1 MKTHIYAFFV
11 SALLIGAA
19 CSSSQQEGTNPNYA
33 DEIRQWHSERIESL
47 KKEDGW
53 LNLAGLFWLREGAN
67 SVGADESSDVVFPKD
82 KASAKIG
89 TLVLENGK
97 VRFTADPTVTVT
109 IDGARITDS
118 LVFGEEQKKAMVLAH
133 GSLRWFVI
141 KRGNKYGVRLRD
153 LEHPAVKNFSGIS
166 TYDIDP
172 RWRLRAR
179 MEPAADTHKIAIND
193 VLGQVSYQP
202 SPGTL
207 IFDWQGKSYRL
218 DAVESGDKL
227 FILFADET
235 NKQQTY
241 AAGRFLYA
249 DKPDST
255 GYTTLDFNKAI
266 NPPCAFT
273 EFATCPLP
281 PPQNRLALAV
291 KAGEKRYGK
300 GH

>member
-1 MKTHIYAFFV
+1 MKTQIYAALV
-11 SALLIGAA
+11 SALLLGAA
-19 CSSSQQEGTNPNYA
+19 CSSSQEDSSNLNYA
-33 DEIRQWHSERIESL
+33 DEIRRWHSERIASL

-53 LNLAGLFWLREGAN
+53 LNLAGLFWLREGSN
-67 SVGADESSDVVFPKD
+67 SVGSDKNSDVIFPKD
-82 KASAKIG
+82 KAAAKIG
-89 TLVLENGK
+89 TFLLENGK
-97 VRFTADPTVTVT
+97 VRFTADPTAIVTVEGT
-109 IDGARITDS
+109 RITDS
-118 LVFGEEQKKAMVLAH
+118 LIFSEGQKKPTILAH
-133 GSLRWFVI
+133 GSLRWFII
-141 KRGNKYGVRLRD
+141 KRGNRYGVRLRD
-153 LEHPAVKNFSGIS
+153 LEHEAVKSFSGIP

-172 RWRLRAR
+172 RWRIRAR
-179 MEPAADTHKIAIND
+179 MEPASDTHKIAIND

-207 IFDWQGKSYRL
+207 VFDWQGTTYRL

-235 NKQQTY
+235 NKRQTY

-249 DKPDST
+249 DRPDST
-255 GYTTLDFNKAI
+255 GYTILDFNKAI

-291 KAGEKRYGK
+291 KAGEKRYNK